1 MRQLARTDGL
11 TKLYNHRA
19 FQERL
24 TQEVEHARRYVRS
37 LSLILIDVD
46 DFKHYNDLYGHP
58 QGDRVLHDLA
68 RLLREVS
75 RTSDTVARYG
85 GEEFAIILPET
96 DRMKARTTGH
106 RIREHVE
113 HYPFPGEEH
122 LPRGVLTISVGAA
135 TYTWMDTKDTLLQSA
150 DAALYRAKR
159 AGRNRVC
166 VAGESSSATPS

>member
-1 MRQLARTDGL
+1 DGL
-11 TKLYNHRA
+11 TKLYNRRA

-58 QGDRVLHDLA
+58 QGDRVLRDLA

-85 GEEFAIILPET
+85 GGEFSILLPAT
-96 DRMKARTTGH
+96 DRIKARTH
-106 RIREHVE
+106 APPI
-113 HYPFPGEEH
+113 
-122 LPRGVLTISVGAA
+122 PRHTH
-135 TYTWMDTKDTLLQSA
+135 T
-150 DAALYRAKR
+150 
-159 AGRNRVC
+159 
-166 VAGESSSATPS
+166 